1 LTSLRQ
7 TPPDAY
13 RLGPEDVLGI
23 WIEGVIGEKGQPP
36 PITTSLQP
44 NQPPGLGYP
53 VPVRGDGTVS
63 LPLVPPIFVKGMPME
78 EAENAIRDAYTVK
91 TQILK
96 RGQERIIVTLQ
107 RPRTYQ
113 VLVIRQDAAGTEQ
126 VPPTGRGA
134 LAGRTVGFVVGF
146 GGNAPRGTRK

>member
-1 LTSLRQ
+1 TAAGRATGLVRGRGLPRGSPPIPVTRRRKVMQTLFQRSQRFQTPCRPVWLGPALWLAALMLCASGSGCAALSNPVANGVPVRRLSPELLGESKANLELIPLTSLRQ

-53 VPVRGDGTVS
+53 VP
-63 LPLVPPIFVKGMPME
+63 
-78 EAENAIRDAYTVK
+78 
-91 TQILK
+91 
-96 RGQERIIVTLQ
+96 
-107 RPRTYQ
+107 
-113 VLVIRQDAAGTEQ
+113 
-126 VPPTGRGA
+126 
-134 LAGRTVGFVVGF
+134 
-146 GGNAPRGTRK
+146 